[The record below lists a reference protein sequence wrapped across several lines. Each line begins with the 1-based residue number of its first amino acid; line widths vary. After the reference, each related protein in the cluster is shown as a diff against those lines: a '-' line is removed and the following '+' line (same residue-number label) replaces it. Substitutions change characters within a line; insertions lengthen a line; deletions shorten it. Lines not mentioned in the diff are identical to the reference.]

1 MQGLQG
7 GGGASV
13 RWIKPSGLMGLTG
26 GLWLSVVYLFIIIFF
41 CNDSFLTTLLVD
53 HIYQLFNIF
62 YFINSNTNK
71 NILKT
76 ITLKDLN
83 FMLKIIFFFISF
95 LKNNGINMNDFKL
108 EDNAIDVE
116 R

>member
-62 YFINSNTNK
+62 YFINS
-71 NILKT
+71 

-95 LKNNGINMNDFKL
+95 LQNNGINMNDFKL